1 MNAIQKICSIFE
13 VLLFLLQQESCAEK
27 KPEIV
32 HKAVGSSLHLIT
44 DHPKENLTQVEW
56 KFCQKT
62 FAEYDRSIFSLLIPD
77 LFDGRLHTNE
87 SDVSVTVKNLQLS
100 DSGNFQIVQEGNRIQ
115 YGTKEIQLHVHDP
128 IGDVNIQN
136 NVGNGPHLSFNLT
149 AEARATLNCTANN
162 SVSVKYMTQTVMCK
176 KENGSNVTSGI
187 PQDLLLIAG
196 GAGIVGIA
204 MIIGII
210 GACYKW
216 RNLKGQSEAGITV
229 YEDVNP
235 ESVIKK
241 RSESTNNGMSIYET
255 VDDMKVTPNL
265 LPDSSY
271 NIQTLYDKISFER
284 HPAVKPTTSSPYHV
298 VLAD

>member
-136 NVGNGPHLSFNLT
+136 NVSWLQSKNICTFHLHCLVLGSVNASFNWSGYQVGNGPHLSFNLT

-216 RNLKGQSEAGITV
+216 RNLKDGQMEEVWVEGVEQA
-229 YEDVNP
+229 
-235 ESVIKK
+235 
-241 RSESTNNGMSIYET
+241 RSRELEQCDKGDTKVE
-255 VDDMKVTPNL
+255 MKEGGA
-265 LPDSSY
+265 
-271 NIQTLYDKISFER
+271 K
-284 HPAVKPTTSSPYHV
+284 
-298 VLAD
+298 ADH